1 MHLRYAALETGR
13 RAVGRLAQ
21 LVEHLVYTERVSGSS
36 PLPPTTRSTQE
47 REIVAMDLGLEGK
60 TALVLGASKGL
71 GRAIAES
78 LAAEGAGVI
87 TVARSGDAGAK
98 HIIADLDDPAAAQAI
113 LAALDGAAID
123 ILVLNSGGPPMGA
136 AATTGPDDFS
146 AVMGRMFNTQ
156 IALAQALLP
165 AMRTRG
171 YGRILAVASTSL
183 VTPIP
188 GLVLSNAVRAML
200 ASWCKTLA
208 AEVAADGVTVNLLL
222 PGQIATDRLTSL
234 HAGMAAAQGLAADQ
248 VTARSIAAIPAGRL
262 GRPEEFGDIAAFLA
276 SPRAA
281 FITGSAIK
289 VDGGQTATL

>member
-1 MHLRYAALETGR
+1 
-13 RAVGRLAQ
+13 
-21 LVEHLVYTERVSGSS
+21 
-36 PLPPTTRSTQE
+36 
-47 REIVAMDLGLEGK
+47 MDLQLQGK

-71 GRAIAES
+71 GRAIAVA
-78 LAAEGAGVI
+78 LAAEGSEVV
-87 TVARSGDAGAK
+87 TVARSEGQSHGVQ
-98 HIIADLDDPAAAQAI
+98 HIAADLDDPAAPQAI
-113 LAALDGAAID
+113 IDAVTAAGRSPD
-123 ILVLNSGGPPMGA
+123 ILVLNAGGPPTGGA
-136 AATTGPDDFS
+136 ASTTPADFA
-146 AVMGRMFNTQ
+146 AVLPRMFNAQ
-156 IALAQALLP
+156 LALAQAFLP
-165 AMRTRG
+165 AMRARG
-171 YGRILAVASTSL
+171 FGRILAVASTSL

-234 HAGMAAAQGLAADQ
+234 HAAMAAGSGMAPEQ
-248 VTARSIAAIPAGRL
+248 VTSRSIAAIPAGRL

>member
-1 MHLRYAALETGR
+1 
-13 RAVGRLAQ
+13 
-21 LVEHLVYTERVSGSS
+21 
-36 PLPPTTRSTQE
+36 
-47 REIVAMDLGLEGK
+47 
-60 TALVLGASKGL
+60 
-71 GRAIAES
+71 
-78 LAAEGAGVI
+78 VI

-113 LAALDGAAID
+113 LAALDGPAID

-171 YGRILAVASTSL
+171 FGRILAVASTSL

-276 SPRAA
+276 SPRAS

>member
-1 MHLRYAALETGR
+1 
-13 RAVGRLAQ
+13 
-21 LVEHLVYTERVSGSS
+21 
-36 PLPPTTRSTQE
+36 
-47 REIVAMDLGLEGK
+47 MDLGLAGK
-60 TALVLGASKGL
+60 KALVLGASKGL

-78 LAAEGAGVI
+78 LAAEGAEVS
-87 TVARSGDAGAK
+87 TVARSGNPGER
-98 HIIADLDDPAAAQAI
+98 HIIADLDDPGAAQAI
-113 LAALDGAAID
+113 LAALDGAALD
-123 ILVLNSGGPPMGA
+123 ILVLNSGGPPMGTA
-136 AATTGPDDFS
+136 VSTGPDAFA

-165 AMRTRG
+165 GMRARG

-200 ASWCKTLA
+200 ATWCKTLA

-222 PGQIATDRLTSL
+222 PGQIATDRLASL
-234 HAGMAAAQGLAADQ
+234 HAGMAAAQGLTAEQ
-248 VTARSIAAIPAGRL
+248 VTARSVAAIPAGRL

-276 SPRAA
+276 SPRAS

>member
-1 MHLRYAALETGR
+1 
-13 RAVGRLAQ
+13 
-21 LVEHLVYTERVSGSS
+21 
-36 PLPPTTRSTQE
+36 
-47 REIVAMDLGLEGK
+47 MDLQLEGK

-71 GRAIAES
+71 GRAIAAS
-78 LAAEGAGVI
+78 LAAEGAEVI
-87 TVARSGDAGAK
+87 TVARSAVDDAGPH
-98 HIIADLDDPAAAQAI
+98 HIIADLDDPAAPQAI
-113 LAALDGAAID
+113 IAAVREDGKPVD
-123 ILVLNSGGPPMGA
+123 ILVLNAGGPPTGA
-136 AATTGPDDFS
+136 AATTTPGDFA
-146 AVMGRMFNTQ
+146 AVMDRMFNAQ
-156 IALAQALLP
+156 LALAQALLP
-165 AMRTRG
+165 DMRARG
-171 YGRILAVASTSL
+171 FGRILAVASTSL

-234 HAGMAAAQGLAADQ
+234 HGMMAQGSGIAPEQ
-248 VTARSIAAIPAGRL
+248 VTARAIAAIPAGRL

-276 SPRAA
+276 SPRAG

>member
-1 MHLRYAALETGR
+1 
-13 RAVGRLAQ
+13 
-21 LVEHLVYTERVSGSS
+21 
-36 PLPPTTRSTQE
+36 
-47 REIVAMDLGLEGK
+47 MDLELDGK

-71 GRAIAES
+71 GRAIADS
-78 LAAEGAGVI
+78 LAAEGAEVI
-87 TVARSGDAGAK
+87 TVARTPGDDAGQS
-98 HIIADLDDPAAAQAI
+98 HIIADLDDPGAPDAIIAAVRA
-113 LAALDGAAID
+113 GGRSPD
-123 ILVLNSGGPPMGA
+123 ILVLNSGGPPTGA
-136 AATTGPDDFS
+136 AATTTPDDFA
-146 AVMGRMFNTQ
+146 AVMGRMFNAQ
-156 IALAQALLP
+156 LALAQAFLP
-165 AMRTRG
+165 EMRTRG
-171 YGRILAVASTSL
+171 FGRILAVASTSL

-234 HAGMAAAQGLAADQ
+234 HGMMAAGSGMAAEQ
-248 VTARSIAAIPAGRL
+248 VTARAIAAIPAGRL

-276 SPRAA
+276 SPRAG

>member
-1 MHLRYAALETGR
+1 
-13 RAVGRLAQ
+13 
-21 LVEHLVYTERVSGSS
+21 
-36 PLPPTTRSTQE
+36 
-47 REIVAMDLGLEGK
+47 MDLGLEGK

-171 YGRILAVASTSL
+171 FGRILAVASTSL

-276 SPRAA
+276 SPRAS